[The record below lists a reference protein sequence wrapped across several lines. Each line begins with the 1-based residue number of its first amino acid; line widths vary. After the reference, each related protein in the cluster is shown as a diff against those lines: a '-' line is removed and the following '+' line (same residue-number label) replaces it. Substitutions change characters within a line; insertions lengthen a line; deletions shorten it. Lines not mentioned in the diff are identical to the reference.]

1 MWFDLIV
8 IIIGLIVAFG
18 GYRKGLVTTVLSFA
32 AIAVSAIIAI
42 YISANWTFLNIEYF
56 GNGLQTLI
64 IFVVTSL
71 ALRAL
76 ISFIDVEEWLVIGPI
91 SRIFGAIL
99 FFLIYLFVLFI
110 IVSLYVISDVDIL
123 PTYTDGS
130 IIIRYIG
137 EIIEKLIT
145 GNQDT
150 LMLLL

>member
-18 GYRKGLVTTVLSFA
+18 GYQKGLVTTVLSFA

-56 GNGLQTLI
+56 GNALQTLI

-110 IVSLYVISDVDIL
+110 IVSLYVLSDVDIL

-145 GNQDT
+145 GNQGT